1 MSKEDD
7 DDDKSLALQQLVE
20 SLYFNN
26 QIPDDDFQYLIEN
39 IKLGEHEIVYNY
51 LVAMGLDV
59 NAIDNEKYN
68 SIKNGKYTSLKER
81 DNLLKKEQIKYWSNK
96 KNEFKEKNIDL
107 ISEINNKDKIIE
119 QIKHENNIILT
130 RIATFESERKNFI
143 SKLNSLSKENNE
155 LKHKIQ
161 QKRIDEK
168 IPEYVED
175 VSEKLDD
182 ADFFFTKMSKYW
194 STAGI
199 FLAMLAVIAAFCTF
213 IYGLEAIS
221 DIKNLTPTA
230 IAYTFIRGGI
240 GIALLSW
247 ISYISFSNARNYTHE
262 SILRKDRQHALTF
275 GRLFLQ
281 IYGSTA
287 TKEDAITVFKDWNM
301 SGDTAFSSKS
311 KTPPNP
317 LSSLNSLKNSIFKQ
331 YDTKSHT
338 SKTTD

>member
-7 DDDKSLALQQLVE
+7 GDDKSLALQQLVE

-39 IKLGEHEIVYNY
+39 LKLGEYEKVYSY

-59 NAIDNEKYN
+59 NIIDNEKYN
-68 SIKNGKYTSLKER
+68 SIKNGKYKFLKDSDNSLENEK
-81 DNLLKKEQIKYWSNK
+81 IKYWSRK
-96 KNEFKEKNIDL
+96 RNEFKEKNIDL

-119 QIKHENNIILT
+119 QIKQENNIILT
-130 RIATFESERKNFI
+130 RIATFEGERKSFI

-194 STAGI
+194 SIAGI

-213 IYGLEAIS
+213 IYGLETIS

-331 YDTKSHT
+331 NDTKSHT